1 MWVQIP
7 PIPIRKSLFKVVKRL
22 KSKKFIIKNST
33 SSKLGMY
40 VPCYYN
46 KNHRFFKKICL
57 NTGRFRAVF
66 SKFKLT
72 RYKLREFILSGDIT
86 GFKKSAW

>member
-7 PIPIRKSLFKVVKRL
+7 PIPIRKSLFKVVNNL
-22 KSKKFIIKNST
+22 KSKKFIVKNLT
-33 SSKLGMY
+33 NNKLGVY
-40 VPCYYN
+40 TPFYYN
-46 KNHRFFKKICL
+46 KNHGNFKKICL

-72 RYKLREFILSGDIT
+72 RYKLREFILNGDIN

>member
-7 PIPIRKSLFKVVKRL
+7 PTLIRKSLFKILSKL
-22 KSKKFIIKNST
+22 KIKKFIVKNLT
-33 SSKLGMY
+33 NSKLGTY
-40 VPCYYN
+40 TPFYYN
-46 KNHRFFKKICL
+46 KNHRNFKKICL

-72 RYKLREFILSGDIT
+72 RYKLREFILNGDIN
-86 GFKKSAW
+86 GFKKSA